1 MEDIW
6 ADVPSCL
13 KEKFSA
19 EAIFTNPKQLGKSN
33 LYSVTITEG
42 KENTPSFKGHI
53 ALIQKWSKERWTLP
67 KTAFM

>member
-13 KEKFSA
+13 KDKFPA

-33 LYSVTITEG
+33 LYSVIITEG
-42 KENTPSFKGHI
+42 KEHTPSFKGYI
-53 ALIQKWSKERWTLP
+53 AIIQKWSKERWTLP
-67 KTAFM
+67 QSAFM